1 MTSESD
7 DVIKRVRS
15 NQCRPKQT
23 DKRERRVIVVG
34 FVTRNAKCEALTAAF
49 T

>member
-15 NQCRPKQT
+15 NQCRPKAT
-23 DKRERRVIVVG
+23 EKRERRATERLDDLNLDDVEL
-34 FVTRNAKCEALTAAF
+34 EAEG
-49 T
+49 